1 MNPVFPPEI
10 IKTSVENHFSQFSNR
25 SKLVY
30 LMVLLFFI
38 GAVVSLFF
46 IKAEITVQSRGIL
59 RASSEPVPLIS
70 PVVAKVIKV
79 ALNENDFI
87 KKGDTIMWLDCE
99 RVDERIS
106 HLKNLIHDN
115 EFYLSDLDK
124 MLEYKY
130 SGLETNLF
138 QSTHEQYRQKLAE
151 YDLNIAL
158 RKKLC
163 SRAKTLFNK
172 KVIPFV
178 EMEETQFELDK
189 MIEERKNYV
198 RASRNEWENW
208 MVTYRLENKE
218 YKNEILNLQNEKRNY
233 MIIAPISGHIVNF
246 SGIQSGGFVTTGESL
261 ASISPDEKIIA
272 ENLVPPKDIGY
283 LKNGM
288 PVVFQIDAY
297 NYNQWGLASG
307 EITEISDEVY
317 LVNNQPFFRVRSS
330 LNQSYLTLKNGY
342 EGKLKKGL
350 TTTARFRITK
360 RTLAQMLFDK
370 TDDWLNPKII
380 SE

>member
-1 MNPVFPPEI
+1 
-10 IKTSVENHFSQFSNR
+10 
-25 SKLVY
+25 
-30 LMVLLFFI
+30 
-38 GAVVSLFF
+38 
-46 IKAEITVQSRGIL
+46 
-59 RASSEPVPLIS
+59 
-70 PVVAKVIKV
+70 
-79 ALNENDFI
+79 
-87 KKGDTIMWLDCE
+87 
-99 RVDERIS
+99 
-106 HLKNLIHDN
+106 
-115 EFYLSDLDK
+115 
-124 MLEYKY
+124 
-130 SGLETNLF
+130 
-138 QSTHEQYRQKLAE
+138 
-151 YDLNIAL
+151 
-158 RKKLC
+158 
-163 SRAKTLFNK
+163 
-172 KVIPFV
+172 
-178 EMEETQFELDK
+178 
-189 MIEERKNYV
+189 
-198 RASRNEWENW
+198 